1 MKNELHLII
10 LWDEN
15 NIHEVED
22 TIRERFQIVKKLRI
36 PPLGEVRVDVLN
48 IIYRFEL
55 PVEELMSVSK
65 GTRPTIVFVV
75 IDENPVYELKQ
86 TSRQLKHF
94 NINLFNLKR
103 ELRKGRSNYLHTT
116 DNIEETHDNLKI
128 FSEVTGDSSIYD
140 EWNKWRLTFPIKIW
154 MKNDIIDFNGDRY
167 QSVGKW
173 DIYSKGTEG
182 EVDISTKDRYY
193 FTGKF
198 CRFLGSKDKD
208 YGYKI
213 FTSEL
218 DINLLFD
225 IQNIL
230 SNGGFAPH
238 PYEIM
243 KCCDDTQEYFAI
255 KMDNIRGIHVQPDKK
270 WINSLVDFCNE
281 NKIYRHKSTI
291 AKKRGWRATIEEECV
306 PKNCIKTDDG
316 KIYLVDI
323 DQRYRYEKSFSY
335 VSK

>member
-1 MKNELHLII
+1 
-10 LWDEN
+10 
-15 NIHEVED
+15 
-22 TIRERFQIVKKLRI
+22 
-36 PPLGEVRVDVLN
+36 
-48 IIYRFEL
+48 
-55 PVEELMSVSK
+55 
-65 GTRPTIVFVV
+65 
-75 IDENPVYELKQ
+75 
-86 TSRQLKHF
+86 
-94 NINLFNLKR
+94 
-103 ELRKGRSNYLHTT
+103 
-116 DNIEETHDNLKI
+116 
-128 FSEVTGDSSIYD
+128 
-140 EWNKWRLTFPIKIW
+140 

-323 DQRYRYEKSFSY
+323 DQRYRYEKSFSC